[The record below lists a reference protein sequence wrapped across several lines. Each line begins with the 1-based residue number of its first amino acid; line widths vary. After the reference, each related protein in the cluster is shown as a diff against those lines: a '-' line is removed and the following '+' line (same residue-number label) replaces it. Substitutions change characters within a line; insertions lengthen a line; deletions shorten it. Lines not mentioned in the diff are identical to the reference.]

1 MKKVS
6 VIGHFAPGLDYLDG
20 QTVKTRILA
29 KALEDA
35 FGQEQVLR
43 FDTHG
48 GKRTLIKSPFIVGKA
63 LRKSQNVV
71 MLPAH
76 NGLRV
81 FARLLP
87 LLRPLFRG
95 RKIHYVVIGGWLP
108 RLLENQKGLKKT
120 LKKFD
125 GIYAETDTMKRTLEA
140 LGFGNI
146 RVLPNCKEL
155 TPLSEDEL
163 IYPSGEPYRL
173 CTFSRV
179 MREKGIEDAIEAIK
193 SINEA
198 AGKTVYTLD
207 IYGQVDAAQTEWFEK
222 LQKDFPAYVRYG
234 GLVPFDK
241 SVEVLKDYFALLFP
255 TRFYTEGIPG
265 TIIDAYAAGIPVI
278 GARWESFSDIVEE
291 GVTGLGHEF
300 ENVEDLKNKLI
311 YAAANTETL
320 LSMKSDCLAY
330 SKRYLPSEVA
340 EILIR
345 NFC

>member
-1 MKKVS
+1 MKRVC
-6 VIGHFAPGLDYLDG
+6 ILGHYAYGMEAANG
-20 QTVKTRILA
+20 QTIKTKILTEELERQLGENEVKTI
-29 KALEDA
+29 
-35 FGQEQVLR
+35 
-43 FDTHG
+43 DTYG
-48 GKRTLIKSPFIVGKA
+48 GIKSLIKAPFHVLSA
-63 LRKSQNVV
+63 LRNAKNVV

-76 NGLRV
+76 NGVRV
-81 FARLLP
+81 YGRLLP
-87 LLRPLFRG
+87 WLRPFFRG
-95 RKIHYVVIGGWLP
+95 RKIHYAVIGGWLP
-108 RLLENQKGLKKT
+108 KMLETKKGLARA

-125 GIYAETDTMKRTLEA
+125 GIYAETNTMKRALEA
-140 LGFGNI
+140 QDFKN
-146 RVLPNCKEL
+146 VLVMPNCKEL
-155 TPLSEDEL
+155 KALVAEEL
-163 IYPSGEPYRL
+163 VFAEKEPYAL

-179 MREKGIEDAIEAIK
+179 SKEKGIEDAVEVVK
-193 SINEA
+193 TINESL
-198 AGKTVYTLD
+198 GRTVYTLD
-207 IYGQVDAAQTEWFEK
+207 IYGQVDAAQTEWFEN

-291 GVTGLGHEF
+291 GVTGLGYEF

-311 YAAANTETL
+311 YAAENTETL

-340 EILIR
+340 KILIR